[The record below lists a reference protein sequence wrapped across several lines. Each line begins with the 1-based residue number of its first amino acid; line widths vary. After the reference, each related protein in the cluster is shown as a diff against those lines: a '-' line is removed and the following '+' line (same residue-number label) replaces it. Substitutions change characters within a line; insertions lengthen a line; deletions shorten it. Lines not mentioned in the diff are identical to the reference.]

1 MKYAK
6 KYSIFKQWLD
16 SNLGQLGVSHH
27 IYGFNS
33 ICKKIIDCQIRAIQL
48 AIKFLTINLIR
59 FDSISE
65 IYFNPIISAVAAV
78 ERLRYSKVLFL
89 AVRRLPIGGSRN
101 QSKNFEI
108 DTPNINMVQN

>member
-27 IYGFNS
+27 IDGFKS
-33 ICKKIIDCQIRAIQL
+33 ICKKIIDCQIRAIQF
-48 AIKFLTINLIR
+48 AIKFLTINLIW

-89 AVRRLPIGGSRN
+89 AVPIGGSRN

>member
-1 MKYAK
+1 MQKR
-6 KYSIFKQWLD
+6 YSIFKQWLN
-16 SNLGQLGVSHH
+16 SNLGQLSVSHH

-89 AVRRLPIGGSRN
+89 AVPIGGSRN